1 MKLKK
6 CLKSI
11 AFKMQPGGDEENLVD
26 STGDEGGNNSGEGN

>member
-11 AFKMQPGGDEENLVD
+11 AFRMQPGGDEEIQSEN
-26 STGDEGGNNSGEGN
+26 SGDGNQNNSGEGN